1 MKSTQLWYGLPSIV
15 PNASDEE
22 NVWKYLLIIN
32 IHPSKLLGRVISKE
46 TMETLN
52 FFQIIAARD
61 GNNMQHFGMCQHRLM
76 FVAEYSGQ
84 VWRLERVFDHD
95 DEGVRG
101 QSRRRRSGGTFRR
114 LEQKENENEHA
125 DRKKRDQRFMKI
137 FKNLDKNEPLTR
149 IFFVDPR

>member
-1 MKSTQLWYGLPSIV
+1 
-15 PNASDEE
+15 
-22 NVWKYLLIIN
+22 
-32 IHPSKLLGRVISKE
+32 
-46 TMETLN
+46 
-52 FFQIIAARD
+52 
-61 GNNMQHFGMCQHRLM
+61 MQHFGMCQHRLM